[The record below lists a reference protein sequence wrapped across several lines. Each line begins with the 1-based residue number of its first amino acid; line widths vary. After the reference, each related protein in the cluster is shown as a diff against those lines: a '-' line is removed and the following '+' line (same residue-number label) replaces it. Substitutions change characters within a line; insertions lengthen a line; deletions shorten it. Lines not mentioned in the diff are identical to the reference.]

1 MSNNLIFNKGKEM
14 INKKGKNEIIYF
26 KIFLQKQIGDVPI
39 RQKIIFIRFFLFK
52 IVIKKRESVV
62 CRRGGI
68 KSFEIISIFDK
79 F

>member
-62 CRRGGI
+62 CRRAGI
-68 KSFEIISIFDK
+68 KCFEIISVFDK